1 MDFDT
6 SKRFLDEIANAMSDK
21 DRVETYRKC
30 EFEELFHEFDDDK
43 NGYLS
48 KGEMAQFIKVVFQ
61 KNIPESHI
69 ILTDPDETV
78 RTFEHFLGKFYS
90 KIFVDK
96 KVDEEWLKLDTEN
109 KGVIKKK
116 QTKIFLKSIEQ
127 FTKVPNPKVFGNR

>member
-1 MDFDT
+1 M
-6 SKRFLDEIANAMSDK
+6 
-21 DRVETYRKC
+21 
-30 EFEELFHEFDDDK
+30 FHEFDDDK

-61 KNIPESHI
+61 KNIQESHI
-69 ILTDPDETV
+69 NLTDPDETV
-78 RTFEHFLGKFYS
+78 RTFENFLGKFYS
-90 KIFVDK
+90 RIFVDK

-109 KGVIKKK
+109 NGVIKKK